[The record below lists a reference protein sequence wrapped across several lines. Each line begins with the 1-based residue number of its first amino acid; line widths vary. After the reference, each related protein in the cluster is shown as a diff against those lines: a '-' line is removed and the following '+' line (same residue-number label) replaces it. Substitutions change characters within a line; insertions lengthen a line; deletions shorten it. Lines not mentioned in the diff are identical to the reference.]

1 MEALLVLGPGDAGEL
16 LTLQRA
22 AYVTQAQA
30 HRDLDLPPLR
40 QTLSELIEEVSD
52 PEVFAAGWRDEA
64 GRLVA
69 AVRIRVRRCAPN
81 VGEVGRL
88 IVVPDR
94 QGQAI
99 GSSLLTAAERALPA
113 SVTEFRLFT
122 GERSEGNLRLYARLG
137 YTETH
142 REETPAGYALV
153 HMAKP
158 RQQPDPSCG
167 SGPNLQQG
175 DG

>member
-22 AYVTQAQA
+22 AYVTEAQA
-30 HRDLDLPPLR
+30 HCDLDLPPLR
-40 QTLSELIEEVSD
+40 QSLSELIEEVSD
-52 PEVFAAGWRDEA
+52 PEVFSTGWRDEA

-69 AVRIRVRRCAPN
+69 AVRIRVRRCAPT

-88 IVVPDR
+88 TVVPDR
-94 QGQAI
+94 QGQAL
-99 GSSLLTAAERALPA
+99 GSSLITAAERALPV
-113 SVTEFRLFT
+113 SVTDLRLFT

-142 REETPAGYALV
+142 REVTPAGYALV
-153 HMAKP
+153 HMTKQ
-158 RQQPDPSCG
+158 RQQPTS
-167 SGPNLQQG
+167 S
-175 DG
+175 